1 MKLTS
6 HAGEQLTSKVL
17 DLTAGE
23 RDKSIALQEV
33 EHALTQQ
40 IRDNAYMVSVVETV
54 PEMDTFVAV
63 AFIV

>member
-1 MKLTS
+1 M
-6 HAGEQLTSKVL
+6 TSKVL

>member
-33 EHALTQQ
+33 EHTLTQQ
-40 IRDNAYMVSVVETV
+40 IRDNAYMVPVVETV

-63 AFIV
+63 TFIV